1 LHQYYAGRPADD
13 STQGDEYMVDESLH
27 HEDDED
33 DNDGDDAL
41 PSELEDR
48 EPDTDLPPDEI
59 DKPDLTVA

>member
-1 LHQYYAGRPADD
+1 
-13 STQGDEYMVDESLH
+13 MVDESLQ
-27 HEDDED
+27 DDED

-59 DKPDLTVA
+59 DEPDLAVA